1 MPTLHGLKSLG
12 NVVFFWPSFRCDV
25 ILFLDEVVDKTD
37 KGTSE
42 DSRITAQC
50 TKVSVGQSNDIMMM

>member
-1 MPTLHGLKSLG
+1 MWY
-12 NVVFFWPSFRCDV
+12 FFGCDV
-25 ILFLDEVVDKTD
+25 IIFSDEVVDKTD

-42 DSRITAQC
+42 DSGITAQC